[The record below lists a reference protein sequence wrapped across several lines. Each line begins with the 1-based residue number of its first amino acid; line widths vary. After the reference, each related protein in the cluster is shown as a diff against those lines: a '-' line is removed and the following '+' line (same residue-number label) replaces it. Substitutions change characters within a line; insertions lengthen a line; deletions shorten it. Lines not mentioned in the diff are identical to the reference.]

1 MPESHGADV
10 RQSPYVSRLAG
21 IEPEGVTA
29 LALATLALLDA
40 INAGKMV
47 ATDTDTRAL
56 IEALYPLQDA
66 LHGSG
71 GGLPKALA
79 GFLST
84 AAGAHQA
91 VGVHRPYPMRVSD
104 GAFLLKACS
113 NSFGW
118 LSAILGAIAK
128 DPDCGG
134 EVRRLAG
141 AERSIADDMEDR
153 AEVRGDDMKTGGVQA

>member
-1 MPESHGADV
+1 MEFYHAQHPRRRRAPIPLRPQDL
-10 RQSPYVSRLAG
+10 PVSN
-21 IEPEGVTA
+21 PKA
-29 LALATLALLDA
+29 LPPWPLATLALLDA

-56 IEALYPLQDA
+56 IEALYPPCRMPCTVL
-66 LHGSG
+66 G

-84 AAGAHQA
+84 AAGAPPSRGSPQA
-91 VGVHRPYPMRVSD
+91 PIRCALAT

-141 AERSIADDMEDR
+141 AERSIADDMEGPC
-153 AEVRGDDMKTGGVQA
+153 RGEGR